1 MKAIRE
7 GKNDADILIL
17 YPTIWNRSAELRK
30 IRFSIMSQ
38 KYRSVYRDLNCIYIE
53 ANFPPKEPYK
63 LFSHTP
69 DTYVVSDYTHPWD
82 SYCAESTVVLTDY
95 TGQFPWF
102 DIRRILS
109 GNYCTLPARFSDAVA
124 CYTTIIIISPL
135 SIEELCASGKD
146 YDAAALASYI
156 THFRCYLDIDDV
168 GTDYIANPTS
178 GEWEQL
184 YLLPPHIDSGKENE
198 NDEPEQE

>member
-1 MKAIRE
+1 MESFCRTPQ
-7 GKNDADILIL
+7 NQILD
-17 YPTIWNRSAELRK
+17 YEP
-30 IRFSIMSQ
+30 

-53 ANFPPKEPYK
+53 ANLPPKETYK
-63 LFSHTP
+63 LFAHTP

-102 DIRRILS
+102 DIRRFLS

-146 YDAAALASYI
+146 YDSAALASYI

-184 YLLPPHIDSGKENE
+184 YLLPPHVDVDSEKEN
-198 NDEPEQE
+198 NDDESEQE